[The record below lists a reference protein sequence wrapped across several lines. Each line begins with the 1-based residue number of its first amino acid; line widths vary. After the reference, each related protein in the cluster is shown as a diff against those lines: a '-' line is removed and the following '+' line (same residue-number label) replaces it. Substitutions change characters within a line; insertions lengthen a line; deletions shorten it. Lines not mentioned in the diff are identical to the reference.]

1 MTEETKI
8 NKITESLDR
17 EVLTSLT
24 VTPKGSVID
33 NYNQLL
39 DVAKTMSTAK
49 FGIPSHLR
57 GNPGDCLAIREI
69 AMDKGLSPYLLARH
83 CYVVND
89 MLCFD
94 GQAVHAIVEKS
105 GRLAEPLMFTYEGE
119 GDTRTCSITG
129 ILRGG
134 EKRTYTTPPKGEI
147 KPQNS
152 PLWKQDPD
160 QQLAYLG
167 VRRWSARYCPA
178 ALLGIYS
185 REEMLD
191 TVIDVTPEPQAS
203 PKLMERL
210 PGRIEGEGFEQA
222 TAETAQEEAAAL
234 NKAEAVKAK
243 RADILKKARE
253 AKKAKA
259 SAEPPGEGLK
269 PGGGRVDPAPGKALQ
284 QAAQDRAEALKEAG
298 VSPLT
303 WVPTNKAEYVE
314 YARAMIEVAPSPLN
328 WFLSEKQAK
337 LRQACKV
344 DDLTVK
350 LLHTLAVEGAG

>member
-17 EVLTSLT
+17 DVLQSLA
-24 VTPKGSVID
+24 VTPQGSVIE

-39 DVAKTMSTAK
+39 DIAKTMSTAK

-105 GRLAEPLMFTYEGE
+105 GRLAEPLIFNYAGE
-119 GDTRTCSITG
+119 GDTRTCAITG

-160 QQLAYLG
+160 QQLAYLA

-191 TVIDVTPEPQAS
+191 TIIDVTPEPVAS

-210 PGRIEGEGFEQA
+210 PGRVEGEGFAQA
-222 TAETAQEEAAAL
+222 TAETAQQEANAI
-234 NKAEAVKAK
+234 NKAEAVKAT
-243 RADILKKARE
+243 RAEILKKARE

-259 SAEPPGEGLK
+259 SAEAPQASSK
-269 PGGGRVDPAPGKALQ
+269 PKGAVETPAQPTPTPEAR
-284 QAAQDRAEALKEAG
+284 AARAEALKEDG
-298 VSPLT
+298 VSPIT
-303 WVPTNKAEYVE
+303 WVPATKAEYVE
-314 YARAMIEVAPSPLN
+314 YARAMMEVAPDPLN

-344 DDLTVK
+344 DDLTVN
-350 LLHTLAVEGAG
+350 LLHTLAKEAG